1 METQAAALSP
11 KMASMRSKNEWSV
24 IRIEFATSPPQIR
37 PVEVPNEMCIE
48 MSCEYNIY
56 VKCVGRSA
64 KTTHKGSDSHLL
76 HGNIICVVFWDG
88 LWTAGSVFF
97 LRVETCEKKRRPLG
111 FEKWQG
117 SFNGYHVPVM
127 GIHLPAVAGQQ
138 SVWPRLES
146 PSSQVRICSFDISH
160 LPASKSQVSRNLR
173 NFLPKSF
180 IVSKFPNMLQK
191 TSEMPSRGVWPQQ
204 RQLVALCISPSQVV
218 DVGVKKPQQ
227 HPPAIVESF
236 GIFDFL
242 HFFSGFKRCC
252 QDFNPNGFKAAQPET
267 FHLGIL
273 GT

>member
-173 NFLPKSF
+173 NFLPKF
-180 IVSKFPNMLQK
+180 LVVSKHASLSSDIRDAEPRSVATAKATGRPPYFPK
-191 TSEMPSRGVWPQQ
+191 PSCGRG
-204 RQLVALCISPSQVV
+204 RQEAPTT
-218 DVGVKKPQQ
+218 PTRNR
-227 HPPAIVESF
+227 AIVES
-236 GIFDFL
+236 FDFL

>member
-1 METQAAALSP
+1 
-11 KMASMRSKNEWSV
+11 MAMNEWSV

-88 LWTAGSVFF
+88 LWTAGSAFF

-204 RQLVALCISPSQVV
+204 RQLVALRISPSQVV
-218 DVGVKKPQQ
+218 DVGWWRPNNTHPQSLSRWVIRF
-227 HPPAIVESF
+227 PTSF
-236 GIFDFL
+236 F
-242 HFFSGFKRCC
+242 GFQKVL
-252 QDFNPNGFKAAQPET
+252 PG
-267 FHLGIL
+267 L
-273 GT
+273 